1 MHVIQQQVYHMH
13 KSSIL
18 ISMHNVWLN
27 PVQIKAER
35 LSRADLQ
42 CDQWMLFDRLK
53 IKPDRILPSQLLLKS
68 VGFAPVALLLALL
81 EQEVTLL
88 NLSL

>member
-13 KSSIL
+13 KSSVL
-18 ISMHNVWLN
+18 ISMHNVRLD